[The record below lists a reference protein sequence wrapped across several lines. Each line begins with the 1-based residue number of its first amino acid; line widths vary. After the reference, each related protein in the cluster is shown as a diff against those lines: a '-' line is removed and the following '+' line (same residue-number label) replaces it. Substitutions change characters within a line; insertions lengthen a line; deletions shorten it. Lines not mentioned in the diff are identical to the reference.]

1 MTVIKTALDDDRLS
15 HPGRDPVDAILGLAG
30 PGVLAIITHV
40 EGPSYRPVG
49 AVMTIAP
56 DGNRFGSLSSGCIEA
71 DIALHALEQ
80 LASGKPR
87 SIRYG
92 RGSPYID
99 LTLPCGGGL
108 DILLLPAPDL
118 DILQALQEK
127 RRARQPASLVIDTS
141 TGAIRLDPAGETGF
155 EDGRFRL
162 AFTPEPRFLVFG
174 KGPEATTFSAL
185 ARSAGFDQMLYS
197 PDRETL
203 QIADREGTATTA
215 IQRPGLP
222 AGIQVDAWTAIVLFF
237 HDHDWEPAILQQAL
251 ETDAFY
257 IGAQGSQRAR
267 DNRLLALK
275 NLGVTDMAL
284 ERLHGPIGLIPS
296 TRDARSLAVSVLA
309 EIVSIAL
316 PRLRS

>member
-1 MTVIKTALDDDRLS
+1 MTAIQIILDDDRLS
-15 HPGRDPVDAILGLAG
+15 HPGQDPIAAILAMEK
-30 PGVLAIITHV
+30 PGALAIITHV

-49 AVMTIAP
+49 AVMAIAA
-56 DGNRFGSLSSGCIEA
+56 DGNRYGSLSSGCIEA

-80 LASGKPR
+80 LAVKAPR

-108 DILLLPAPDL
+108 DILILPMPDR
-118 DILQALQEK
+118 DILTTLQEQ
-127 RRARQPASLVIDTS
+127 RLARQPVSLVIEPD
-141 TGAIRLDPAGETGF
+141 TGALSLASDSKTGF
-155 EDGRFRL
+155 DDALFRL
-162 AFTPEPRFLVFG
+162 VFTPEPRFLVFG

-185 ARSAGFDQMLYS
+185 ARSAGFDQVLYS
-197 PDRETL
+197 PDRETR
-203 QIADREGTATTA
+203 QIAEREGTVTTA

-222 AGIQVDAWTAIVLFF
+222 DDARIDAWTAIVLFF
-237 HDHDWEPAILQQAL
+237 HDHDWEPAILRQAL
-251 ETDAFY
+251 DSPAFY

-267 DNRLLALK
+267 DNRLQALAD
-275 NLGVTDMAL
+275 LGVSEDAMA
-284 ERLHGPIGLIPS
+284 RLHGPIGLIPS

-316 PRLRS
+316 PRANG